1 MSVAVTTEN
10 KTLCTP
16 EDLLAMPDGKNYE
29 LVDGRLVER
38 NMGAESSWIGGRIFL
53 RLSLF
58 CDEHQLGYVWPADNG
73 YQCFAHAPKL
83 VRRPD
88 VSFIRAGRLPGGE
101 LPKGHVRI
109 PPDLAVEVVSRNDL
123 ASELDEKVEDY
134 QKAGVGLVWVIHPE
148 SGTASVYR
156 SDGSVSRLHQDDELS
171 GEEVIPGF
179 RCRVRSL
186 FPGSGKISETVT

>member
-1 MSVAVTTEN
+1 M
-10 KTLCTP
+10 
-16 EDLLAMPDGKNYE
+16 
-29 LVDGRLVER
+29 
-38 NMGAESSWIGGRIFL
+38 
-53 RLSLF
+53 
-58 CDEHQLGYVWPADNG
+58 
-73 YQCFAHAPKL
+73 
-83 VRRPD
+83 
-88 VSFIRAGRLPGGE
+88 RAGRLSGGE

-171 GEEVIPGF
+171 GEEVVPGF

-186 FPGSGKISETVT
+186 FPQVRKDVENRYLTEREAGMLQSCG